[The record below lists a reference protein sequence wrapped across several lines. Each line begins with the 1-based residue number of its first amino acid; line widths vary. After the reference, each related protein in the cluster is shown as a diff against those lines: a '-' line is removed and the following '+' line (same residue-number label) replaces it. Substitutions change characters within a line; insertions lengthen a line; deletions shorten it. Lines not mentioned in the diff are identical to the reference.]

1 MGHVTG
7 LDFTLRISGQKSLL
21 SCKKDVKKALTGGKG
36 CGNINKLSA
45 TEGRE
50 NGLTVR
56 FVGRG
61 EKLRR
66 KKHLKKVLTN
76 WRSRDKIRNSA
87 KRGAGPHGP

>member
-21 SCKKDVKKALTGGKG
+21 SYKKDSKKALTGGKG

-45 TEGRE
+45 TGGRE

-66 KKHLKKVLTN
+66 KN
-76 WRSRDKIRNSA
+76 IS
-87 KRGAGPHGP
+87 KRC

>member
-50 NGLTVR
+50 NGLTVG
-56 FVGRG
+56 FVGGG

-66 KKHLKKVLTN
+66 KN
-76 WRSRDKIRNSA
+76 IS
-87 KRGAGPHGP
+87 KRC